1 MVEERHLFTRIMH
14 PLMVCLV
21 YFFLYLPIILL
32 AIFSFNHAQYPVEWT
47 GFSLRWYKALWHNPE
62 VLEAAK
68 NSFIVGVASTFLS
81 VVFGTAFVFASK
93 WWRYAGWYNIFY
105 ANILLP
111 DIVLAIGILSFFT
124 FCAIPVGYVSLISGH
139 TLIGLG
145 FVVPILRARF
155 VELDPILTEAS
166 LDLGAT
172 YLQTFAKVILP
183 LMKPALVASALL
195 AFTLSLDDFLIA
207 FFCSGPSVQT
217 LSVYV
222 YSKARTGIDPSINAL
237 SAIFLMVS
245 SILVLLLCF
254 LKVAEQVISHEQ

>member
-1 MVEERHLFTRIMH
+1 MVEERRLLSRLFQPVI
-14 PLMVCLV
+14 VCLV

-32 AIFSFNHAQYPVEWT
+32 ALFSFNSAQFPVEWA
-47 GFSLRWYKALWHNPE
+47 GFSLKWYRLLWSNPE
-62 VLEAAK
+62 VLDAAK
-68 NSFIVGVASTFLS
+68 NSFIIGFFSTIFS
-81 VVFGTAFVFASK
+81 VVLGTAFVFSSK
-93 WWRYAGWYNIFY
+93 WWRSDAWFNIFY
-105 ANILLP
+105 TNILLP

-124 FCAIPVGYVSLISGH
+124 FFSIPAGYVSLISGH

-145 FVVPILRARF
+145 FVVPILRSRF

-172 YLQTFAKVILP
+172 YFQTFTKVILP
-183 LMKPALVASALL
+183 LMKPAIVASALL
-195 AFTLSLDDFLIA
+195 VFTLSLDDFLIA

-245 SILVLLLCF
+245 SILVLLLCS
-254 LKVAEQVISHEQ
+254 LKVAEQVISHE

>member
-1 MVEERHLFTRIMH
+1 MVEERHLLAKILH
-14 PLMVCLV
+14 PLLVCLV
-21 YFFLYLPIILL
+21 YLFLYLPIVLL
-32 AIFSFNHAQYPVEWT
+32 AIFSFNESQFPVEWT
-47 GFSLRWYKALWHNPE
+47 GFSLRWYKALWENPE
-62 VLEAAK
+62 VLEAAR
-68 NSFIVGVASTFLS
+68 NSLIIGVISTILS
-81 VVFGTAFVFASK
+81 VTFGTAFVFASK
-93 WWRYAGWYNIFY
+93 WWRSQWYYNLFY

-111 DIVLAIGILSFFT
+111 DIVLAIGILSLCT
-124 FCAIPVGYVSLISGH
+124 FCAVPVGYISLISGH

-145 FVVPILRARF
+145 FVIPILRARF
-155 VELDPILTEAS
+155 AGLDPVLTEAS

-172 YLQTFAKVILP
+172 HLQTFAKIILP

-195 AFTLSLDDFLIA
+195 VFTLSLDDFLIA

-245 SILVLLLCF
+245 SLVVLLLCL
-254 LKVAEQVISHEQ
+254 LKVAEQVISSE

>member
-1 MVEERHLFTRIMH
+1 MVEKRHLLAKIIQ
-14 PLMVCLV
+14 PLLVFLV
-21 YFFLYLPIILL
+21 YLFLYLPIVLL
-32 AIFSFNHAQYPVEWT
+32 AIFSFNESRFPVQWT
-47 GFSLRWYKALWHNPE
+47 GFSLCWYKALWQNPE

-68 NSFIVGVASTFLS
+68 NSLFIGCCSTFLS
-81 VVFGTAFVFASK
+81 VLFGTAFVFASK
-93 WWRYAGWYNIFY
+93 WWRSQWWYNIFY

-111 DIVLAIGILSFFT
+111 DIVLAIGILSICTFFWV
-124 FCAIPVGYVSLISGH
+124 PVGYVSLICGH

-155 VELDPILTEAS
+155 VELDPVLTEAS

-172 YLQTFAKVILP
+172 HFQTFVKVILP
-183 LMKPALVASALL
+183 LMQPALVASALL
-195 AFTLSLDDFLIA
+195 VFTLSLDDFLIA

-245 SILVLLLCF
+245 SLVVLLMCL
-254 LKVAEQVISHEQ
+254 LKVAEQVISGE

>member
-1 MVEERHLFTRIMH
+1 MVEKRHILSKIMH
-14 PLMVCLV
+14 PLMVFFV
-21 YFFLYLPIILL
+21 YLFLYLPIVLL
-32 AIFSFNHAQYPVEWT
+32 AVFSFNDAQFPVEWA
-47 GFSLRWYKALWHNPE
+47 GFSLRWYKALWYNPE

-68 NSFIVGVASTFLS
+68 NSFIIGIIATILS
-81 VVFGTAFVFASK
+81 IVFGTAFVFASK
-93 WWRYAGWYNIFY
+93 WWRSSHWFNIFY

-111 DIVLAIGILSFFT
+111 DIVLAIGILSFFS

-172 YLQTFAKVILP
+172 HLQTFTKIIVP

-195 AFTLSLDDFLIA
+195 VFTLSLDDFLIA
-207 FFCSGPSVQT
+207 FFCSGPTVQT

-245 SILVLLLCF
+245 SVLVLLLCF
-254 LKVAEQVISHEQ
+254 LKVAEQVISHE